1 MAKKSE
7 LETQDEELIGTA
19 KPKPR
24 QYGPQETETAAL
36 RCYLAFGAT
45 LGYKTPKGEALE
57 PWEQLTKPEQDAWR
71 NAAFAVLTGG

>member
-1 MAKKSE
+1 MAKSKSE
-7 LETQDEELIGTA
+7 HEEELIGEA
-19 KPKPR
+19 KPR
-24 QYGPQETETAAL
+24 QYGAQQTEAAAL

-45 LGYKTPKGEALE
+45 LGYKTPKGEHLE